1 MNILLISQCS
11 KNALT
16 ETRRILDQFAE
27 RRGDRT
33 WQTAITRQG
42 LETLHGLLRK
52 TARKNTA
59 VACHWI
65 RGKDHSELLW
75 IVGDVRQF
83 NERGATPTNIT
94 ERDVLRTGDENDWHT
109 AEIIRLLAA
118 LAALFHDLGKANEFF
133 QKKLTSKQAI
143 ADAYRHE
150 WVSLRLLEAFVADA
164 ENDAVWLNRLADLA
178 DQPES
183 LLETLT
189 ARLKKDGVDQNP
201 RSPFDCKPKAMP
213 PLAQIVGW
221 LVVSHHR
228 MPTQWGE
235 AFNPGVFGK
244 MPAHITARWCGA
256 RPESAEKDKQACWK
270 FNALALDSR
279 HWRQRAQH
287 TTKALLKHPGLVE
300 NGAAL
305 LDNPY
310 VIHLSRLAL
319 MLADHYYSNLPR
331 HDCYGDVPPKKGKPL
346 YANTGDDKKPKQRF
360 DEHLI
365 GVEVNTRKIVRALP
379 DLAVQL
385 GRIAHR
391 SLRKPTKNPRFR
403 WQNRA
408 FELAEGLRRKTE
420 SQGFFGVNMASTGY
434 GKTIAN
440 ARILYG
446 LADPKLG
453 ARYTIALGLRTL
465 TLQTGDVYRDE
476 LGLDSAVLAVMVG
489 GGAVRELH
497 ELGRAEESKLA
508 QTGSESSA
516 GLLPESEHEYVHY
529 EGSLDGVLNRWLEGD
544 RNNPKQFRRNINAKK
559 LLYAPILACT
569 IDHLM
574 HACESLRGG
583 HQIAPMLR
591 LMTAD
596 LVLDEPDDFDIG
608 DLPALTRLVHW
619 AGMLGSRVLL
629 SSATLPPALVEGLFA
644 AYLAGRT
651 VYHANRGIPGQLAN
665 VCCAWIDEF
674 DSEDPSDHASPETF
688 AHAHGQFVGK
698 RLAKLAS
705 QEVRRRAEILPLPI
719 SPTKDLATLCGEF
732 AKHCL
737 GQAHRF
743 HTLHRSQPDPCSGK
757 RVSIGII
764 RMAHINELVETAKA
778 IYALGAEALHHIHLC
793 VYHSQHPLLVR
804 SGIEKYLD
812 GLLNRKAESQNPLAL
827 FDKPELISLLESAPE
842 PEQFVI
848 VLATAVAEVGR
859 DHDYDW
865 AIVEPSSLR
874 SIIQLAGRVRR
885 HRAGECAETNLCLL
899 DTNLSHLQKPNQAAF
914 CKPGFES
921 EHFPLNSHSLQA
933 LLNPEQLARID
944 ASARICEGAE
954 LHPQDNLADL
964 EHGRLRDLMQTG
976 AKQTPVHLWWKS
988 PANNHSRAHLCGELQ
1003 RHQPFRDDKEGRTRF
1018 VVKADKDGRPEFWR
1032 VEGRD
1037 EPMTNQTRT
1046 QFEIIGNDELAQG
1059 PRISFFGE
1067 PDYLEA
1073 LEDLAERLEMETDRC
1088 AERFGVVDLPGKTGK
1103 EQWRY
1108 HPALGFSR
1116 RQNK

>member
-11 KNALT
+11 KNALA

-27 RRGDRT
+27 RRGDRA

-75 IVGDVRQF
+75 VVGDARQF
-83 NERGATPTNIT
+83 NERGATPTHT
-94 ERDVLRTGDENDWHT
+94 TGRDVLRAGDENDWRSL
-109 AEIIRLLAA
+109 EGIRLLAA
-118 LAALFHDLGKANEFF
+118 LAALLHDVGKANEFF
-133 QKKLTSKQAI
+133 QTKLTSKTRKPI

-150 WVSLRLLEAFVADA
+150 WVSLRLLEAFVGDA
-164 ENDAVWLNRLADLA
+164 EHDAAWLKRLVELA
-178 DQPES
+178 DQPGS
-183 LLETLT
+183 FLETLT
-189 ARLKKDGVDQNP
+189 SILKKDGVDQDP
-201 RSPFDCKPKAMP
+201 RSPFNGKPKPMP

-235 AFNPGVFGK
+235 NSLNQSMLRK
-244 MPAHITARWCGA
+244 IPAEITARWCGPRA
-256 RPESAEKDKQACWK
+256 DASEQEKQSCWQ
-270 FNALALDSR
+270 FNALPFDSH
-279 HWRQRAQH
+279 HWRQRAQY
-287 TTKALLKHPGLVE
+287 TAKAILKHPGLVE
-300 NGAAL
+300 NAAAL

-310 VIHLSRLAL
+310 AIHLSRLAL

-331 HDCYGDVPPKKGKPL
+331 QPCHGDAPPKKGKPL
-346 YANTGDDKKPKQRF
+346 YANTGDDKKPKQHL

-365 GVEVNTRKIVRALP
+365 GVEINARRIVRDLP
-379 DLAVQL
+379 DLAGEL

-408 FELAEGLRRKTE
+408 FDLAEGLRRKTE

-453 ARYTIALGLRTL
+453 ARFTIALGLRTL

-476 LGLDSAVLAVMVG
+476 LGLGSDVLAVMVG
-489 GGAVRELH
+489 GGAVRQLH
-497 ELGRAEESKLA
+497 DLNKAEESQLA
-508 QTGSESSA
+508 QAGAESSA
-516 GLLPESEHEYVHY
+516 GLLPESEQEYVHY
-529 EGSLDGVLNRWLEGD
+529 DGSLEDGPLSRWLEGD
-544 RNNPKQFRRNINAKK
+544 RNNPQHFRRNINAQK

-574 HACESLRGG
+574 PACESLRGG

-591 LMTAD
+591 LMTSD
-596 LVLDEPDDFDIG
+596 LVLDEPDDFDID
-608 DLPALTRLVHW
+608 DLPALARLVNW

-629 SSATLPPALVEGLFA
+629 SSATLPPALVEGLFS
-644 AYLAGRT
+644 AYLAGRA
-651 VYHANRGIPGQLAN
+651 VYHANRGIPGQAAN
-665 VCCAWIDEF
+665 VCCAWFDEF
-674 DSEDPSDHASPETF
+674 DNNNSDHASAESF
-688 AHAHGQFVGK
+688 AQAHGQFVGK
-698 RLAKLAS
+698 RLAKLSA
-705 QEVRRRAEILPLPI
+705 QEIRRRPEILPLPI
-719 SPTKDLATLCGEF
+719 TAAKDLIAEF
-732 AKHCL
+732 ARHCL

-743 HTLHRSQPDPCSGK
+743 HGLHRSAPDPHSGK
-757 RVSIGII
+757 RVSIGLI
-764 RMAHINELVETAKA
+764 RMAHITELVATAQA
-778 IYALGAEALHHIHLC
+778 FYAQGAQTGHHIHLC
-793 VYHSQHPLLVR
+793 VYHSRHPLLVR
-804 SGIEKYLD
+804 SGIEQCLD
-812 GLLNRKAESQNPLAL
+812 RLLNRKAENQNPLAL
-827 FDKPELISLLESAPE
+827 FDKPELRSLLESSLE
-842 PEQFVI
+842 PEQIII

-885 HRAGECAETNLCLL
+885 HREGECAATNLCLL
-899 DTNLSHLQKPNQAAF
+899 DTNLSHLQTPNQPAF
-914 CKPGFES
+914 CHPGFES
-921 EHFPLNSHSLQA
+921 KDFPLNSHSLQA
-933 LLNPEQLARID
+933 LLAPEQLDRID
-944 ASARICEGAE
+944 ASARICQRPN

-964 EHGRLRDLMQTG
+964 EHACLRDLMKAG
-976 AKQTPVHLWWKS
+976 EKQIPVHLWWS
-988 PANNHSRAHLCGELQ
+988 TRAHLCGELQ
-1003 RHQPFRDDKEGRTRF
+1003 RKQPFRFDKKGSTRF
-1018 VVKADKDGRPEFWR
+1018 AVKADEDGQLEFWR
-1032 VEGRD
+1032 VEERG

-1046 QFEIIGNDELAQG
+1046 QFAIIGDDELAQG
-1059 PRISFFGE
+1059 SRISFFGE
-1067 PDYLEA
+1067 PDYLQA

-1088 AERFGVVDLPGKTGK
+1088 AERFGVVDLPGKEGA
-1103 EQWRY
+1103 EPWRY
-1108 HPALGFSR
+1108 HPALGFAKAR
-1116 RQNK
+1116 